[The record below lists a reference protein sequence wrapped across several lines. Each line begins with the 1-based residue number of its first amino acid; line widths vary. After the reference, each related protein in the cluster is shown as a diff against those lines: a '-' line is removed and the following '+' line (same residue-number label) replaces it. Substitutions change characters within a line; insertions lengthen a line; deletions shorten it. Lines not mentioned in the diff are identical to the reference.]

1 MSAYFIKHPVIATVI
16 AVLTTVLGVVC
27 LLNLPIAQYPEITP
41 RTINLTAMYPGAD
54 AQAVA
59 DSVGTPIE
67 RQMNGIQHMDYMTSV
82 SSNNGVY
89 NLQVVFEPDSDTDI
103 DQVLTN
109 MRYGQAQSQVPTEVL
124 NSGITIRQQPGLPLM
139 LYSLTSPDGTY
150 DAVDLANFAQ
160 VKLLDE
166 IKRVPGVGEVTVY
179 GAGRYAI
186 RIWLD
191 TVKMAHFGISLNEV
205 QGAVRQQNVTNPGG
219 KVGADPVPNGQEN
232 TITIRTEGLRSKV
245 YRSWESY
252 AAPGA

>member
-166 IKRVPGVGEVTVY
+166 IKRGRKRRRGELDE
-179 GAGRYAI
+179 RR
-186 RIWLD
+186 RISYR
-191 TVKMAHFGISLNEV
+191 V
-205 QGAVRQQNVTNPGG
+205 
-219 KVGADPVPNGQEN
+219 
-232 TITIRTEGLRSKV
+232 LRWTQFRV
-245 YRSWESY
+245 
-252 AAPGA
+252 